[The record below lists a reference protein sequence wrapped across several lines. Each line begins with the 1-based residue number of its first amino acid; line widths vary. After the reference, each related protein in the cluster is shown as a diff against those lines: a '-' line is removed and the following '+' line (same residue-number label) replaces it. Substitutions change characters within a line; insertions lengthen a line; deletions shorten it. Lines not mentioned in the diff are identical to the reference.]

1 MAKLRHSRK
10 TADFKLIL
18 LTQFSLKKFSKAQNL
33 SHIDRH
39 LIDGE
44 VGPGYLRTVGE
55 KKPVGPAAVVEVDK
69 IGVLG
74 EIGAINRGVGEMAVM
89 AAIPCSKDAAK
100 HSCLPIIKGQLMIFT
115 GLGDP

>member
-1 MAKLRHSRK
+1 MAKRR
-10 TADFKLIL
+10 
-18 LTQFSLKKFSKAQNL
+18 L
-33 SHIDRH
+33 SGV
-39 LIDGE
+39 DGE
-44 VGPGYLRTVGE
+44 FVDGEIGPGYLRAVGE
-55 KKPVGPAAVVEVDK
+55 KKPVGPAAIVEVDK